1 MDAVPSPPMD
11 LPAIDNTVG
20 AWLIGTF
27 IGLILQGVG
36 YNQVYHYCCL
46 YPHDSRWLKTWVLL
60 VTAVETANSVVAMHA
75 CYYNLVVNYGN
86 TAISTAAPPWYIY
99 SESLS
104 DIVTDL
110 SLVSAPSSTCRLG
123 CRPHATLLRPSNIQ
137 AQQTVQTH
145 SHHSGNPSSCIQRL
159 YDRCDSS
166 NMECARCPDHPAV
179 LLAGVH
185 GMRLD
190 PGRRY
195 LADNKFNLHP
205 AMPSRRIHPVRYAAC
220 HVMLLTIPPWNI
232 STDSM
237 LDVICMYT
245 VSSGLIVCVSNAMS
259 VAFAVTWP
267 ENLIY
272 AGNVMVATKLYSN
285 TFLAS
290 LNARQS
296 LANHGV
302 TVVDAETMQFR
313 SHIMKIPTQ
322 PDRSLGLRR
331 TGVPLTEHV
340 HGSSI
345 TQSDCTAI
353 EMKVMPHDL
362 SASDTVNIPHFA
374 REDSGEKDFIH
385 VS

>member
-1 MDAVPSPPMD
+1 MD

-60 VTAVETANSVVAMHA
+60 VTVVETANSVVAMHA

-86 TAISTAAPPWYIY
+86 TAISTDAPPWSIKLLPAPAGLVAGLTQLFFARRIY
-99 SESLS
+99 KLNKRFRPIAIIAGTLVAAFSGCM
-104 DIVTDL
+104 IAVTALIWNAPDARTTL
-110 SLVSAPSSTCRLG
+110 QYSWLVSTG
-123 CRPHATLLRPSNIQ
+123 CGLILAGDTLLTTSLIY
-137 AQQTVQTH
+137 
-145 SHHSGNPSSCIQRL
+145 IL
-159 YDRCDSS
+159 RCH
-166 NMECARCPDHPAV
+166 R
-179 LLAGVH
+179 G
-185 GMRLD
+185 GFIR
-190 PGRRY
+190 
-195 LADNKFNLHP
+195 
-205 AMPSRRIHPVRYAAC
+205 
-220 HVMLLTIPPWNI
+220 
-232 STDSM
+232 TDSM

-245 VSSGLIVCVSNAMS
+245 VSSGLIVCISNAMS

-296 LANHGV
+296 LANRGV
-302 TVVDAETMQFR
+302 TMVDAETMQFR
-313 SHIMKIPTQ
+313 SHIMKITSQ

-331 TGVPLTEHV
+331 AGVPFTEHV
-340 HGSSI
+340 HGSSV

-362 SASDTVNIPHFA
+362 SASDTVDIPDFA
-374 REDSGEKDFIH
+374 RANSGEKDFIH
-385 VS
+385 IS